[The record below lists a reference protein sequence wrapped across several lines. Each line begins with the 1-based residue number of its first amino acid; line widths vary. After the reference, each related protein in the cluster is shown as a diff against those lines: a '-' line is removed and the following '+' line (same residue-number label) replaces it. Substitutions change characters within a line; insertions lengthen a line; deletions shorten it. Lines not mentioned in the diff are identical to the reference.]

1 MIFVEDINIFS
12 IFAARKNKKLRIMC
26 IFNDFRNFISN
37 GANVFRSAARGE
49 YSGESDAVKAL
60 RKEMMERPSSLH
72 ADKENLYGDRMN
84 VAADVRRSFNQLVL
98 G

>member
-1 MIFVEDINIFS
+1 
-12 IFAARKNKKLRIMC
+12 MC

-37 GANVFRSAARGE
+37 GTNVFRSAARGG

-60 RKEMMERPSSLH
+60 RKDIMERPSSLR
-72 ADKENLYGDRMN
+72 ADREHLDGDRMN

>member
-1 MIFVEDINIFS
+1 
-12 IFAARKNKKLRIMC
+12 MC

-49 YSGESDAVKAL
+49 YSDESDAVKAL

-84 VAADVRRSFNQLVL
+84 VAADVRRSFNKLVL